1 MSLFKNDLKQFKAD
15 AMRKRELLAT
25 LGVSRSKTPADRN
38 LKMPVIKGL
47 YRDRPKIAS
56 LEPSRDRQAFASK
69 LALETQ
75 VKLNRVRLTPVD
87 THTPTRYVHIIYS
100 HTYDRDKAATV
111 PNFNFDSI
119 GPNKMYKEMFEVQSK
134 YAIQKDIKSVIV
146 VSKARNML

>member
-15 AMRKRELLAT
+15 AIRKRELLAT
-25 LGVSRSKTPADRN
+25 LGVSRSKPPADRN

-56 LEPSRDRQAFASK
+56 LEPSRDLQAFASK

-87 THTPTRYVHIIYS
+87 TQTPTRYLHVINS

-111 PNFNFDSI
+111 PNFNFDST
-119 GPNKMYKEMFEVQSK
+119 GSNKMYKEMFEVQSK

-146 VSKARNML
+146 ISKARNML